1 MTGLTAHPRVD
12 EILRGNREFAAAH
25 DVAGLGLLPARQTIV
40 LTCADPRVD
49 PTVILG
55 LGLGDAVVIRNVA
68 GRVTPATMRTI
79 ALLGAIARKEAG
91 DPQGEWALVVIHHT
105 DCGITRILDQQ
116 DALAAELGV
125 APDELDL
132 DELGDPRRTLLADVS
147 TLQANPF
154 LPKNLAIA
162 GLLYDVHTGLID
174 ALVPP
179 QLAGSTA
186 LT

>member
-1 MTGLTAHPRVD
+1 MTGFATHPRVED
-12 EILRGNREFAAAH
+12 ILHRNRDFAAAH
-25 DVAGLGLLPARQTIV
+25 NVAGLGLMPARQTIV

-49 PTVILG
+49 PAVVLG
-55 LGLGDAVVIRNVA
+55 LGLGEAVVIRNIA

-91 DPQGEWALVVIHHT
+91 DPEGDWALLVMHHT
-105 DCGITRILDQQ
+105 DCGVTRVLDQQ

-125 APDELDL
+125 TPDQLDP
-132 DELGDPRRTLLADVS
+132 DALGDPRRTLRADVS

-162 GLLYDVHTGLID
+162 GLLYDVQTGLIETV
-174 ALVPP
+174 VPP
-179 QLAGSTA
+179 GYRTEPR
-186 LT
+186 